1 MSDLSAHPQAFIH
14 PVSGALTE
22 ATVAN
27 LRQAEREA
35 RDAIGRLHRA
45 LEPVRE
51 GLAAVP
57 VALPEPTLRTETQK
71 RIARCPRCNGRLDD
85 PFEGEAA

>member
-1 MSDLSAHPQAFIH
+1 MSVEDTGAFIH
-14 PVSGALTE
+14 PVTGKWTE

-27 LRQAEREA
+27 LRAAERET
-35 RDAIGRLHRA
+35 RDRIGALHRA

-57 VALPEPTLRTETQK
+57 VELPDPTARTEVQK
-71 RIARCPRCNGRLDD
+71 RVARCPRCNGRLPD
-85 PFEGEAA
+85 EAA